1 MANKKVSHFLFGD
14 KMERRQ
20 TLRVLIPVFTVIAMT
35 LLAQVISQKL
45 GEAVTKN
52 GVHDYPLIT
61 ISLIGFFLFGFF
73 AYWTLVK
80 LGID

>member
-1 MANKKVSHFLFGD
+1 
-14 KMERRQ
+14 MERKQ
-20 TLRVLIPVFTVIAMT
+20 ILKMLIPVFTVIAMVV
-35 LLAQVISQKL
+35 LAQVVTQKL

-61 ISLIGFFLFGFF
+61 ISLIGFFLLGFF
-73 AYWTLVK
+73 AYWILVK

>member
-1 MANKKVSHFLFGD
+1 
-14 KMERRQ
+14 MERRQ
-20 TLRVLIPVFTVIAMT
+20 MLRILIPVFTVIAMT
-35 LLAQVISQKL
+35 VLAQVVSQKL

-73 AYWTLVK
+73 TYWILIK
-80 LGID
+80 SGI

>member
-1 MANKKVSHFLFGD
+1 
-14 KMERRQ
+14 MERQ
-20 TLRVLIPVFTVIAMT
+20 NILKILIPVFTVIVMVV
-35 LLAQVISQKL
+35 LAQVVSQKL

-73 AYWTLVK
+73 AYWILVK

>member
-1 MANKKVSHFLFGD
+1 
-14 KMERRQ
+14 MERKQ

-35 LLAQVISQKL
+35 VLAQVTSQKL
-45 GEAVTKN
+45 GVAVTKN

-61 ISLIGFFLFGFF
+61 ISLIGFFLFGFL